1 MDHLSWILIFYFF
14 NSSCGTMVQIA
25 AATGSLSWMSTEWI
39 IRKRPSVL
47 GIVSGALAVLL
58 ELKHMTVTKAKPLDL
73 TNFGHRVRRPCG
85 PPRTKAHVTASN
97 YT

>member
-1 MDHLSWILIFYFF
+1 
-14 NSSCGTMVQIA
+14 MVQIA

-58 ELKHMTVTKAKPLDL
+58 ELKHMSQPVTKAKPLDL
-73 TNFGHRVRRPCG
+73 TKPSIVSSG
-85 PPRTKAHVTASN
+85 PASS
-97 YT
+97 

>member
-1 MDHLSWILIFYFF
+1 MDDVSWILIFYFF
-14 NSSCGTMVQIA
+14 YSSCGPMVQIA

-58 ELKHMTVTKAKPLDL
+58 GLKHVTV
-73 TNFGHRVRRPCG
+73 
-85 PPRTKAHVTASN
+85 SN
-97 YT
+97 

>member
-1 MDHLSWILIFYFF
+1 
-14 NSSCGTMVQIA
+14 MVQIA

-58 ELKHMTVTKAKPLDL
+58 ELKHMSQLVTKAKPLDL
-73 TNFGHRVRRPCG
+73 NH
-85 PPRTKAHVTASN
+85 
-97 YT
+97 